1 MKPLKVLRGW
11 CWLSLCFFSCMIGVF
26 DHVSAADLN
35 LNSVKNYV
43 VIGAFSFQKNA
54 ERYTSFAKEK
64 ELEAVYE
71 INYSRNLFY
80 VYVYVSNEKNEA
92 DRELFRIRSLH
103 PEFKD
108 AWVYEGQLGA
118 ITNSVVNGISTDA
131 NESNDQDTSDN
142 TAIENRVNTQNADS
156 QISEVVSHQQE
167 PSENENTKQAEQVVK
182 AVPKTSE
189 KLEKEEGV
197 HHFYFNLLNSKK
209 LREVK
214 GRVKI
219 IDPERAKQLMVANSH
234 EIVNV
239 RQPNNGTNRIKVA
252 SDIFGFK
259 EVQYTIDLDDP
270 VTDSTSAYIDTI
282 GDSIIV
288 NFELERYKKGDVLV
302 MYNVYF
308 FRDAAIMKSESIYE
322 LNSLLD
328 MLQENEKYKVRI
340 HGHTN
345 GNSHG
350 KIIHLDPDDKNFFTL
365 NANHKEDNGSAK
377 KLSLYRAYTIQHWL
391 IDQGIAEDRMEIR
404 GWGGRKMIYDKHD
417 TQADKNVRVE
427 IEITADQ

>member
-1 MKPLKVLRGW
+1 MIPLRFLRGRG
-11 CWLSLCFFSCMIGVF
+11 WLYLYLLAIIFAFFNQA
-26 DHVSAADLN
+26 SATDLKPF
-35 LNSVKNYV
+35 SVKNYV

-54 ERYTSFAKEK
+54 ERYTSFAREK
-64 ELEAVYE
+64 ELQAAYE
-71 INYSRNLFY
+71 INPNRNLFY
-80 VYVYVSNEKNEA
+80 VYVYVSSEKNDA
-92 DRELFRIRSLH
+92 NRELYRIRSLH
-103 PEFKD
+103 SEFRD
-108 AWVYEGQLGA
+108 AWVYEGQLGEQSGNGSSQSGISEHGSSA
-118 ITNSVVNGISTDA
+118 SVVETH
-131 NESNDQDTSDN
+131 
-142 TAIENRVNTQNADS
+142 VNTEEADV
-156 QISEVVSHQQE
+156 QISEVT
-167 PSENENTKQAEQVVK
+167 SEMSTPEIREENNASGMEGIE
-182 AVPKTSE
+182 ADVPKLN
-189 KLEKEEGV
+189 KQEGI

-209 LREVK
+209 LKEVK
-214 GRVKI
+214 GRVKV
-219 IDPERAKQLMVANSH
+219 IDPERAKQLMVAKSH
-234 EIVNV
+234 EIIEVSE
-239 RQPNNGTNRIKVA
+239 PNNGTNRIKVA

-259 EVQYTIDLDDP
+259 EVQYTIDLDNP
-270 VTDSTSAYIDTI
+270 VNDTTRAYMDTI

-308 FRDAAIMKSESIYE
+308 YRDAAIMKNESIYE

-350 KIIHLDPDDKNFFTL
+350 KVIHLDPEDKNFFSL
-365 NANHKEDNGSAK
+365 KANHLETNGSAK

-391 IDQGIAEDRMEIR
+391 MDQGIAEGRMEIK

-417 TQADKNVRVE
+417 SQADKNVRVE

>member
-11 CWLSLCFFSCMIGVF
+11 CWLFLYFFTLIIGVF
-26 DHVSAADLN
+26 NHVSAADLN
-35 LNSVKNYV
+35 PNSVKSYV

-54 ERYTSFAKEK
+54 ERYTSFAKGK
-64 ELEAVYE
+64 ELMAVYE
-71 INYSRNLFY
+71 INSSRNLFY

-118 ITNSVVNGISTDA
+118 ITNSGVNGKSTNT
-131 NESNDQDTSDN
+131 NEPNTQDSGN
-142 TAIENRVNTQNADS
+142 IAAIEGRVSTQNADA
-156 QISEVVSHQQE
+156 QISEVISNQE
-167 PSENENTKQAEQVVK
+167 EPTSNENVKVAKKVVE
-182 AVPKTSE
+182 AVPKAL
-189 KLEKEEGV
+189 KKEEGI

-219 IDPERAKQLMVANSH
+219 IDPERAKQLMVAKSH

-288 NFELERYKKGDVLV
+288 NFELERYKKGEVL
-302 MYNVYF
+302 
-308 FRDAAIMKSESIYE
+308 IM
-322 LNSLLD
+322 
-328 MLQENEKYKVRI
+328 
-340 HGHTN
+340 
-345 GNSHG
+345 
-350 KIIHLDPDDKNFFTL
+350 
-365 NANHKEDNGSAK
+365 
-377 KLSLYRAYTIQHWL
+377 
-391 IDQGIAEDRMEIR
+391 
-404 GWGGRKMIYDKHD
+404 
-417 TQADKNVRVE
+417 
-427 IEITADQ
+427 

>member
-11 CWLSLCFFSCMIGVF
+11 CWLFLYFFTLIIGVF
-26 DHVSAADLN
+26 NHVSAADLN
-35 LNSVKNYV
+35 PNSVKSYV

-54 ERYTSFAKEK
+54 ERYTSFAKGK
-64 ELEAVYE
+64 ELMAVYE
-71 INYSRNLFY
+71 INSSRNLFY

-118 ITNSVVNGISTDA
+118 ITNSGVNGKSTNT
-131 NESNDQDTSDN
+131 NEPNTQDSGN
-142 TAIENRVNTQNADS
+142 IAAIEGRVSTQNADA
-156 QISEVVSHQQE
+156 QISEVISNQE
-167 PSENENTKQAEQVVK
+167 EPTSNENVKVAKKVVE
-182 AVPKTSE
+182 AVPKAL
-189 KLEKEEGV
+189 KKEEGI

-219 IDPERAKQLMVANSH
+219 IDPERAKQLMVAKSH

-288 NFELERYKKGDVLV
+288 NFELERYKKGDVLI

-308 FRDAAIMKSESIYE
+308 FRDAAIMKNESIYE

-328 MLQENEKYKVRI
+328 MLQENEKYQVRI

-350 KIIHLDPDDKNFFTL
+350 KIIHLDPEDKNFFTL

-391 IDQGIAEDRMEIR
+391 IDQGIAEDRMEIK